1 MIKKF
6 DEFIE
11 EGALPREQSVKQ
23 LNKVKSMCKKTDIGN
38 KVSIKSN
45 NLISDKSALTNIES
59 FEDFEKSNKNFNPN
73 WNNTGQEPYK
83 KKKK

>member
-11 EGALPREQSVKQ
+11 EGALPREQSVNQ
-23 LNKVKSMCKKTDIGN
+23 LQKLKRLSNKTDIGN
-38 KVSIKSN
+38 KVAVQAGNSV
-45 NLISDKSALTNIES
+45 SDRSALDNVES
-59 FEDFEKSNKNFNPN
+59 YEDFVKGNKNFNPN
-73 WNNTGQEPYK
+73 WNNKGQKPYK